1 MSQFVSIV
9 LPVFNRK
16 LIVQETIK
24 SILNQSYK
32 YFELI
37 IVDDCS
43 TDGTYESLKKIY
55 KNNNRVKVFKTKKT
69 LGHVHTQEM

>member
-1 MSQFVSIV
+1 MSQFVIYV

-55 KNNNRVKVFKTKKT
+55 KNNRVKVFKTKKT
-69 LGHVHTQEM
+69 LGHAHTQEM

>member
-43 TDGTYESLKKIY
+43 TDGI
-55 KNNNRVKVFKTKKT
+55 
-69 LGHVHTQEM
+69 